1 MRKLATV
8 ALALMLCAAAFAADY
23 PLRGMSYI
31 QRGILSAGGADI
43 ALTVYVAGGE
53 NSAQMVL
60 QGVAGRLAKISADA
74 DGNASCEG
82 SAILP
87 QRLAE
92 KFALRD
98 LRIVLGFGGFGN
110 ADTVFFGR
118 SGDRL
123 ESVSFDGYR
132 AVFGN
137 FKKIGGREIPT
148 KIKIEAESYTLALE
162 FLSTLNTNRN
172 ATKQN

>member
-118 SGDRL
+118 SATGSNRCRSTDTGRFS
-123 ESVSFDGYR
+123 EISKNRR
-132 AVFGN
+132 A
-137 FKKIGGREIPT
+137 
-148 KIKIEAESYTLALE
+148 
-162 FLSTLNTNRN
+162 RN
-172 ATKQN
+172 PDEN